1 MQFLLALLML
11 TLLPLQFSAAAT
23 SSCCG
28 HAEASQVLEPQRHQ
42 PHHVFAAQ
50 LARDVASEGAGID
63 LDCGT
68 CHVNCAA
75 AVTAMIETHIDTAAK
90 VLSAYL
96 VQGNAPP
103 WHEQP
108 DRPQWLTPRN
118 SGLNV
123 FA

>member
-1 MQFLLALLML
+1 MRLLLAILML
-11 TLLPLQFSAAAT
+11 TLLPLQISAAAM

-28 HAEASQVLEPQRHQ
+28 HAEASQVFLPKGHQ

-50 LARDVASEGAGID
+50 LARDVASEGTGID
-63 LDCGT
+63 VDCGA

-75 AVTAMIETHIDTAAK
+75 AVMAMIETHIDTAAN
-90 VLSAYL
+90 VLSAYQA
-96 VQGNAPP
+96 QGNSPP

-108 DRPQWLTPRN
+108 DRPQWHIPRH
-118 SGLNV
+118 SGLSV